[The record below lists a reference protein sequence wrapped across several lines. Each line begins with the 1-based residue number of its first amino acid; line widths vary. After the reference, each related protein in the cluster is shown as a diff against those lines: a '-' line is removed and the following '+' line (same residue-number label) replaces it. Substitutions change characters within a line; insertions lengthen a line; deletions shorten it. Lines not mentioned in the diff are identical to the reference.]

1 MDLKNSWYIMKD
13 LKGINKNFRGKILRN
28 KTIITNFSFL
38 SIFQI
43 FALLSPLIT
52 YPYLIRVVGLEKYG
66 VVIFAQ
72 ALVSYFS
79 LIINFGFNISGPKD
93 VAICRNEH
101 KTLSE
106 FVSSIYI
113 IKSLLW
119 VLCFIVY
126 MALIFSS
133 DFFHDNLI
141 VYIFT
146 FFITLNDV
154 FFPAWFFQGIEKM
167 KYITYVNL
175 FVRSL
180 FIIAIFILIKGPS
193 DYVFIPLLNS
203 VGALIGGVI
212 STYLVFKKEGVDF
225 IHVPKALIFIRFKE
239 GVTLFISTISQQVY
253 LYMNKLI
260 IGKFLG
266 MQEVTIYD
274 LAEKITLIMKT
285 LIGTIAQATF
295 PKISRE
301 KSISYINKVMLLVV
315 SLVALIYLIIFFTS
329 GQVVLFFT
337 GQELPVAKSII
348 RILGLSAIF
357 IGFNVFLG
365 GNRLI
370 PFGFNKQYMFI
381 TVANS
386 GVYLLCI
393 ASLFLFDIIN
403 IYTITI
409 TFVFVE
415 AFCFALLSLTNK
427 KLKLLWVDLTNEH
440 PQYEGFR

>member
-1 MDLKNSWYIMKD
+1 MRVLNGSNMN
-13 LKGINKNFRGKILRN
+13 LRRKILKN
-28 KTIITNFSFL
+28 KTIIENFSYL
-38 SIFQI
+38 SVFQI

-52 YPYLIRVVGLEKYG
+52 YPYLIRVVGLENYG

-72 ALVSYFS
+72 ALVTYFS
-79 LIINFGFNISGPKD
+79 LIINFGFNISGPRD

-101 KTLSE
+101 KALSE

-113 IKSLLW
+113 IKFFLW
-119 VLCFIVY
+119 ALCLGVY
-126 MALIFSS
+126 MVLIFGS
-133 DFFHDNLI
+133 DFFHDQLI
-141 VYIFT
+141 VYIFA

-154 FFPAWFFQGIEKM
+154 FFPIWFFQGIEKM

-180 FIIAIFILIKGPS
+180 FIIAVFIFIKGPS

-203 VGALIGGVI
+203 IGAIISGII
-212 STYLVFKKEGVDF
+212 STYLVFKKESIEF
-225 IHVPKALIFIRFKE
+225 NRVPKAILQIRFKE
-239 GVTLFISTISQQVY
+239 GMTLFISTVSQQVY
-253 LYMNKLI
+253 LYMNKIL

-285 LIGTIAQATF
+285 LAGTIAQATF

-315 SLVALIYLIIFFTS
+315 SLVMLIYLIIFFTS
-329 GQVVLFFT
+329 GPIVHFFT
-337 GQELPVAKSII
+337 GQEIPMANTII

-357 IGFNVFLG
+357 IAFNIFLG
-365 GNRLI
+365 SNRLI
-370 PFGFNKQYMFI
+370 PFGLNKQYLFM

-386 GVYLLCI
+386 GFYLLI
-393 ASLFLFDIIN
+393 IGSLFICNFIN
-403 IYTITI
+403 IYSITVTYVI
-409 TFVFVE
+409 VE
-415 AFCFALLSLTNK
+415 IFCFI
-427 KLKLLWVDLTNEH
+427 LLWYINQKANLLWSTSSYTKKPLRDESVH
-440 PQYEGFR
+440 